1 MSIDGKQKGG
11 IVMKWNVKNGIRL
24 ISPIL
29 VFPVLYI
36 PYAFLNSAVIVDWLG
51 CGCPKID
58 ASGEMIHDYFSAND
72 FTRIF
77 WFVIAVGV
85 TVLSWFLSK
94 NILKKKWVRV
104 LYTAGMF
111 GVSLFVMCWF
121 VRSMMWC

>member
-11 IVMKWNVKNGIRL
+11 IDMKWNVKNGIRL

-29 VFPVLYI
+29 VFPILYI

-77 WFVIAVGV
+77 WFIIAVGV
-85 TVLSWFLSK
+85 TVLAWVLSK
-94 NILKKKWVRV
+94 KVIGKKWVRV
-104 LYTAGMF
+104 VYIAGMF
-111 GVSLFVMCWF
+111 VASLVVMGWI
-121 VRSMMWC
+121 VQRMMWS

>member
-1 MSIDGKQKGG
+1 
-11 IVMKWNVKNGIRL
+11 MKLNAKNVLGL

-29 VFPVLYI
+29 VFPVLYV
-36 PYAFLNSAVIVDWLG
+36 PYGLLNSKVLVDWLG
-51 CGCPKID
+51 CGCPVIKVN
-58 ASGEMIHDYFSAND
+58 ASGEMIQNSFNAND

-77 WFVIAVGV
+77 WFIITVGV

>member
-1 MSIDGKQKGG
+1 M
-11 IVMKWNVKNGIRL
+11 MKLKMRDIIKL
-24 ISPIL
+24 ITPVL

-36 PYAFLNSAVIVDWLG
+36 PYALLNSAVIVKWLG

-58 ASGEMIHDYFSAND
+58 ASGEMIHNSFNAND

-85 TVLSWFLSK
+85 TVLSWVISK
-94 NILKKKWVRV
+94 NILKKKWGRAM
-104 LYTAGMF
+104 YTAGMF
-111 GVSLFVMCWF
+111 VASLFIMCWF